1 MNIPSLQNIII
12 MLPGLLIALAFH
24 EYAHGLVADYLGDDT
39 PAYQGRLTINPLV
52 HIDWIGF
59 FMLMLAGF
67 GWAKPVQVNPLNFKG
82 VDMRKGMMMVSL
94 AGPAMNF
101 LLAGVTAVAMKLVYA
116 LPLTTNTSII
126 LSILQPLLI
135 FNIVL
140 GIFNLLPV
148 PPLDGSK
155 ILAGLLPDDKVYWI
169 DSMER
174 YGIIILLVLVFSGA
188 ISWIL
193 GPLLNAVIGLLNVFI
208 MG

>member
-1 MNIPSLQNIII
+1 MSIPSLQNIII

-59 FMLMLAGF
+59 LMLMLAGF

-82 VDMRKGMMMVSL
+82 VDMRKGMMMVSV

-101 LLAGVTAVAMKLVYA
+101 LLAGVTAVIMKLVYA
-116 LPLTTNTSII
+116 LPLTANTSII

-155 ILAGLLPDDKVYWI
+155 ILAGLLPDDKVHWI
-169 DSMER
+169 DSLEQ
-174 YGIIILLVLVFSGA
+174 YGVIILLVLVFSGA
-188 ISWIL
+188 IGWIL
-193 GPLLNAVIGLLNVFI
+193 GPLLNAIIGLLNAFI
-208 MG
+208 M

>member
-1 MNIPSLQNIII
+1 

-59 FMLMLAGF
+59 LMLMLAGF

-82 VDMRKGMMMVSL
+82 VDMRKGMMMVSV

-101 LLAGVTAVAMKLVYA
+101 LLAGVTAVIMKLVYA
-116 LPLTTNTSII
+116 LPLTANTSII

-155 ILAGLLPDDKVYWI
+155 ILAGLLPDDKVHWI
-169 DSMER
+169 DSLEQ
-174 YGIIILLVLVFSGA
+174 YGVIILLVLVFSGA
-188 ISWIL
+188 IGWIL
-193 GPLLNAVIGLLNVFI
+193 GPLLNAIIGLLNAFI
-208 MG
+208 M